1 MGTQMRPPLLKGLER
16 LLFFVTRIHSSLAWI
31 LNCNTVVKIS
41 EKPRCSFLDWFPKK
55 LRFT

>member
-1 MGTQMRPPLLKGLER
+1 MGTQMRPQLLRGPEW
-16 LLFFVTRIHSSLAWI
+16 LLFFVTCIHSSIAWI

-55 LRFT
+55 LQFT